1 MRRIYFLFILLL
13 PLFTF
18 AQGASYDQE
27 SQSKGEKF
35 SLYPNPAFDDV
46 VYLNTDLTGQKE
58 IIIYDVFGKMVFR
71 QPLTEPRI
79 DISKLDPGVYLLKLA
94 VGNKA
99 LTRKLIVK

>member
-1 MRRIYFLFILLL
+1 MRRIYFLLILLL

-18 AQGASYDQE
+18 AQSVSSDQE
-27 SQSKGEKF
+27 THSKKELF

-46 VYLNTDLTGQKE
+46 VYVTTELSGPKE

-71 QPLTEPRI
+71 QPLTAARL
-79 DISKLDPGVYLLKLA
+79 DISNLDPGVYLLKLA